1 MTMTPISNRDMRPL
15 VSIIIPTY
23 NRAVLLEAALRSA
36 LDQDY
41 DKIEVIVSDNAST
54 DETPEVVR
62 RYANDRRVQYRR
74 NEQNVGMVQN
84 WRKAVISDARGDW
97 FILLS
102 DDDYFIDANYITK
115 AVDLI
120 VSNPDMVLV
129 YADGIIMIEGSHHQ
143 LELRLPFDTVTDG
156 KTIFLSRGTVLPQD
170 FTLCNVIFKRSLAL
184 SLDPFAN
191 PCNLSC
197 DSELFLKVCLQG
209 KVGVIHDLVSVYRRH
224 ASNLIETVDRNVDL
238 LINNI
243 DCAVGSYS
251 FARSSHTLSTEEL
264 SAYRKRVVVPTLN
277 HVLLQLIFLH
287 DKPYGIARQMI
298 QNKLEKDNLSLLD
311 DVLSYQESMYLKL
324 KKSIKKAIVL
334 LNK

>member
-1 MTMTPISNRDMRPL
+1 MAPTDDIDMRPL

-54 DETPEVVR
+54 DETSEVVR
-62 RYANDRRVQYRR
+62 QYANDIRVQYRR

-84 WRKAVISDARGDW
+84 WRKAVVSDARGDW
-97 FILLS
+97 FIMLS
-102 DDDYFIDANYITK
+102 DDDYFIDAQYISK

-120 VSNPDMVLV
+120 VSNPDIVLV
-129 YADGIIMIEGSHHQ
+129 YADGIISLEGSNQQ

-184 SLDPFAN
+184 ALDPFAN
-191 PCNLSC
+191 PYNLSC

-209 KVGVIHDLVSVYRRH
+209 KVGVIHDLVSVYRKH
-224 ASNLIETVDRNVDL
+224 ASNLIDTVDRNIDL

-251 FARSSHTLSTEEL
+251 FARSSHTLSAEEL
-264 SAYRKRVVVPTLN
+264 SAYKKRVVIPTLN

-287 DKPYGIARQMI
+287 DKPYGIARQLV
-298 QNKLEKDNLSLLD
+298 QGKLSRDDLSLLD
-311 DVLSYQESMYLKL
+311 GVLSFQESVYLKL
-324 KKSIKKAIVL
+324 KKSLKKAIFL